1 MKTLSSLVAV
11 LSVISVAIAHA
22 TTIGFGPQPTARTV
36 KDTSGV
42 QLAVGSLVWAGSF
55 ANTSF
60 SLNNTLSL
68 QANVTAA
75 MASGG
80 WKQFGLDTSTSAPVP
95 GRVDTLGISASGKLG
110 GQVQDNNINVPTQAD
125 FFNNKQIYVWIFN
138 APSVASATQVG
149 IFTATT
155 ATVPWV
161 FPVNTGGVGDNQT
174 YSSTNS
180 GAPTIT
186 AIGGFG
192 TAAPSLM
199 QLTNNFNV
207 APVPEPTTAI
217 FGLLTGLAAVYS
229 RRRRK

>member
-1 MKTLSSLVAV
+1 MKKLSSLVAV
-11 LSVISVAIAHA
+11 LSVIFVAIAHA

-42 QLAVGSLVWAGSF
+42 QLAAGSLVLAGSF

-80 WKQFGLDTSTSAPVP
+80 WKQFGLDTSTGDPVA
-95 GRVDTLGISASGKLG
+95 GRIDTLGISTLGKLG
-110 GQVQDNNINVPTQAD
+110 GQVTDNNINIPTQAD
-125 FFNNKQIYVWIFN
+125 FFNNKQVYVWIFN
-138 APSVASATQVG
+138 APSVAAATEVG
-149 IFTATT
+149 IFHATT
-155 ATVPWV
+155 ATLPWV
-161 FPVNTGGVGDNQT
+161 FPTNAAGVGDT
-174 YSSTNS
+174 ITFSTTNS
-180 GAPTIT
+180 GAATIA

-199 QLTNNFNV
+199 QLTNNFSV

-217 FGLLTGLAAVYS
+217 FGLLTGIAAVYS